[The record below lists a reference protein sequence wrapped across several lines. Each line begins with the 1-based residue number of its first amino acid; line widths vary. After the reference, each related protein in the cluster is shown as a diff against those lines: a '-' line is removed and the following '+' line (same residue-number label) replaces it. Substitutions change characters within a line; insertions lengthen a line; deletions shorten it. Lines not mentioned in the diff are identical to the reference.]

1 MDARET
7 ESRGLMSTTKLRFC
21 AAGRGSRG
29 AALLLAAAFALG
41 SSAGAL
47 AADNVY
53 TIANYPIEAQADNAV
68 AAKEKALADGQQA
81 AFRSLLKRLIPVTA
95 YAQGKRLASVKGADL
110 IEGVRVRAERNSSTE
125 YIASFDFS
133 FNPKGVRDLLR
144 REGIPFTDDQAP
156 MVTLVPVWRSNPVQP
171 PREEA
176 AWSNVWKGL
185 DLQNSLTPIK
195 LQPLA
200 KGIRPE
206 TVNAIA
212 AGDGN
217 AMRAL
222 AAEYNSEYVLLAF
235 AEPDAASGRLSVTL
249 AGRDAVGA
257 ITLKRPYR
265 MDAGDPG
272 YASEL
277 AAVVALRTLEGRWK
291 AVKVRGGPVSSA
303 TPESGGGGGGETDL
317 LIAVQFRGMAE
328 WQEISRKLSATQG
341 VEELEVAGL
350 SARGARVTLR
360 YADGAQQLADDLARQ
375 GLNLRNTGGNW
386 VLSLP

>member
-1 MDARET
+1 MRA
-7 ESRGLMSTTKLRFC
+7 GLHTGHWGRAKFLLRTSVLAGF
-21 AAGRGSRG
+21 AAAAMPLPAG
-29 AALLLAAAFALG
+29 AA
-41 SSAGAL
+41 
-47 AADNVY
+47 DKVY
-53 TIANYPIEAQADNAV
+53 TVANYPIEASADNAV

-81 AFRSLLKRLIPVTA
+81 AFRSLLKRLIPVTS
-95 YAQGKRLASVKGADL
+95 YPQSKRLASVKAADL

-133 FNPKGVRDLLR
+133 FQAKGVRDLLR

-156 MVTLVPVWRSNPVQP
+156 LVTLVPVWRSAAAQP

-176 AWSNVWKGL
+176 AWTKVWKGL
-185 DLQNSLTPIK
+185 DLENSLTPIR
-195 LQPLA
+195 LQPLG
-200 KGIRPE
+200 KSIRPE
-206 TVNAIA
+206 IVNAIA
-212 AGDGN
+212 AGDGS

-222 AAEYNSEYVLLAF
+222 AAEYNSEYVLLAL
-235 AEPDAASGRLSVTL
+235 AEPDTTAGRLSVTL

-257 ITLKRPYR
+257 ITLQRPYR
-265 MDAGDPG
+265 IDAGDPG

-291 AVKVRGGPVSSA
+291 AIKVRGGAPASA
-303 TPESGGGGGGETDL
+303 ATDGGGRGDTDL
-317 LIAVQFRGMAE
+317 LIAVEFRGMSE
-328 WQEISRKLSATQG
+328 WQEISRKLAGTPG

-360 YADGAQQLADDLARQ
+360 YAEGAQQLADEMARQ
-375 GLNLRNTGGNW
+375 GLNLRSAKGGW